1 MALIL
6 SAGLLVTL
14 SACSASG
21 ANSSCT
27 PLAQDGKS
35 TETITATGD
44 LFTQPQ
50 VDFGIPIHATETQ
63 RKVLVEGEG
72 TPAQPNDVVLTTF
85 TLLNGSTA
93 EVAQSALTIASLTD
107 EGSPAG
113 VRDALVCARPG
124 DRIVAAVPPS
134 QLAVGGN
141 GEETG
146 SDGSLSPTGIY
157 VFDVKDVYPGKAT
170 GADQV
175 PVAGLPSVV
184 TTDTGRPGITIP
196 SAAAPTELTS
206 AVLKKGDGP
215 VVNAGDQ
222 LIVQYT
228 GVVWSTRSV
237 FDSTWQTGAAKNIIL
252 TDIATSQN
260 GVVPGLVTALEGQTV
275 GSQIIAVIPSDQ
287 AFGDAG
293 NGTVAGG
300 ATVVYVV
307 DILGVLPAE

>member
-21 ANSSCT
+21 VNSSCT

-35 TETITATGD
+35 TETITATGA
-44 LFTQPQ
+44 LFGTPQ
-50 VDFGIPIHATETQ
+50 VDFGIPINPTETQ
-63 RKVLVEGEG
+63 RKVLIEGSG
-72 TPAQPNDVVLTTF
+72 APAQPNDVVLATF

-93 EVAQSALTIASLTD
+93 EVAQHSPYLASLTD
-107 EGSPAG
+107 EGAPAG
-113 VRDALVCARPG
+113 VRDALVCAKPG
-124 DRIVAAVPPS
+124 DRIAAAVPPS
-134 QLAVGGN
+134 QLSVGGAAADDAN
-141 GEETG
+141 AASGPSG
-146 SDGSLSPTGIY
+146 
-157 VFDVKDVYPGKAT
+157 VFIFDIKDTFPGKAT

-175 PVAGLPSVV
+175 PIAGLPSVV
-184 TTDTGRPGITIP
+184 TTDIGRPGITIP
-196 SAAAPTELTS
+196 SGPAPSDLKFST
-206 AVLKKGDGP
+206 LKKGDGQ
-215 VVNAGDQ
+215 VVNAGDA
-222 LIVQYT
+222 LVVQYT

-237 FDSTWQTGAAKNIIL
+237 FDSTWQSGSAKNIL
-252 TDIATSQN
+252 LADIATTKS

-275 GSQIIAVIPSDQ
+275 GSQVIASIPAAQ

-307 DILGVLPAE
+307 DILGVIPAE